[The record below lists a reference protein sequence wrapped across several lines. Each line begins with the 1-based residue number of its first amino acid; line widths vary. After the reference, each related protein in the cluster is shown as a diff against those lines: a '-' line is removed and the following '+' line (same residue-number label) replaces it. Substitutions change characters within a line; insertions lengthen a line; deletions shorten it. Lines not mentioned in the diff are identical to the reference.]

1 MMDPHFTA
9 LRVGYSIPDENFPV
23 ISNINYVLIGINV
36 ELYEEYNVEL
46 EPNEESR
53 RLILGG

>member
-9 LRVGYSIPDENFPV
+9 PRVGHSITDENFPV

-36 ELYEEYNVEL
+36 KLYEEYNVEKSL
-46 EPNEESR
+46 MKKAAGLS
-53 RLILGG
+53 